1 MSFPSKLSFSRNLA
15 NDSEFESNKLEN
27 PFVASNITH
36 ILNILVIILGHFTFF
51 AFNFTSSEFL
61 IASIGET
68 FDAFL
73 ADFLHDSHIV
83 IIDPKTLIAIA
94 IQDIL
99 YVNKVPFDI

>member
-1 MSFPSKLSFSRNLA
+1 MLLFKFLYAISP
-15 NDSEFESNKLEN
+15 
-27 PFVASNITH
+27 PV
-36 ILNILVIILGHFTFF
+36 LNILVIILGHFTFF

-83 IIDPKTLIAIA
+83 IIDTKTLIAIA